1 MQEAKRYPENAPGPF
16 YVEDDLCILCGGP
29 EAAAPNL
36 VVMNER
42 HCFFKKQPE
51 SPDELEQ
58 AILAANVCCCGAY
71 HYSGSDPKV
80 ISRLDSWACDNAK
93 SSSSE

>member
-16 YVEDDLCILCGGP
+16 YVEADLCIQCGAP
-29 EAAAPNL
+29 EAIAPNL
-36 VVMNER
+36 IGSNTR

-51 SPDELEQ
+51 SFQELEI
-58 AILAANVCCCGAY
+58 AILAVNVCCCGAY
-71 HYSGSDPKV
+71 RYSGNDPKV

-93 SSSSE
+93 NASQK